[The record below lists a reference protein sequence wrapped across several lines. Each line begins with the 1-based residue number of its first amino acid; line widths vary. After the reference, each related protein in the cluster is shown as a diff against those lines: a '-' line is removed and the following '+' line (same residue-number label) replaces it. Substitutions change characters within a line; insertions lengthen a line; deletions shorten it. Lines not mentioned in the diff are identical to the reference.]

1 MPSVTKSGV
10 NPLNSACASN
20 EIAIRYCLVL
30 AMDPRILLIWMME
43 GGGSL
48 RSKRLNEATVSS
60 MLNAFK
66 ESNNT
71 EGIRLDILETER
83 VEISGKALE
92 KMKKLRILMVDN
104 ASFLGGVLY
113 LSDEIKLTD
122 WTKYPSSTLP
132 TNFHPKRLVSV
143 KMNHSRIKH
152 LRKGVKI
159 FQDLKFLF
167 FNCCQYL

>member
-1 MPSVTKSGV
+1 
-10 NPLNSACASN
+10 
-20 EIAIRYCLVL
+20 
-30 AMDPRILLIWMME
+30 MDVR
-43 GGGSL
+43 
-48 RSKRLNEATVSS
+48 NQ
-60 MLNAFK
+60 
-66 ESNNT
+66 ESNNI

-132 TNFHPKRLVSV
+132 TNFYPKRLVSV

-152 LRKGVKI
+152 LRKGVKV
-159 FQDLKFLF
+159 
-167 FNCCQYL
+167 